1 MRPKKMLPKGNG
13 GFYVLGDTVEMMEG
27 VSVYSFR
34 DGIGTL
40 TEALERYLRGKANV
54 RVLLDTELT
63 SLRLSENNNLKVFP
77 PIKPV
82 NI

>member
-1 MRPKKMLPKGNG
+1 MRPKKMLPKGNW

-34 DGIGTL
+34 DGMGTL

-77 PIKPV
+77 PIKPI